1 MYENVVLAGLIL
13 QVLTLVTLG
22 FFLLQLSTQQGRIL
36 LRLDSLEGKR
46 AQPDDGTAASGPK
59 GLAVGTAV
67 ADFELP
73 DLTGKTR
80 SLSEF
85 RGRRLLLIYWSPD
98 CGFCDMSAPELVQMQ
113 SALEENHTQLVL
125 VSYGNAEAN
134 QKLAAEHGLNCT
146 ILLLKDSA
154 AEKYLSE
161 EVFKYCGTPS
171 AYLLDEQGR
180 VAQGLATG
188 IHAVAQ
194 LVREAAADVEPDR
207 ADAKKR
213 GIGKLPLS
221 ESRIERAGLKAG
233 TPAPDFSLP
242 DIHGETISLEQFRG
256 RKVLLVF
263 TDPHCGPCDELA
275 PELVRLQ
282 RKNGSNGLAV
292 VMVGRG
298 NAEQNKAKAKEHGI
312 AFPVVLQE
320 RWKLSRQ
327 YGIFT
332 TPVAFLIGKDGTI
345 MRNVAKG
352 PHQIMTLAREGLAS
366 N

>member
-1 MYENVVLAGLIL
+1 MFESVVLAGLIL

-22 FFLLQLSTQQGRIL
+22 FFLFQLSTQQGRIL

-59 GLAVGTAV
+59 GLAVGTAI

-98 CGFCDMSAPELVQMQ
+98 CGFCDMSAPELVRMQ
-113 SALEENHTQLVL
+113 STLEENHTELVL

-134 QKLAAEHGLNCT
+134 WKLADEHGLNCT
-146 ILLLKDSA
+146 ILLLKDSV

-161 EVFKYCGTPS
+161 KVFKYCGTPS
-171 AYLLDEQGR
+171 AYLLEEQGHVTQPLAVGMTAV
-180 VAQGLATG
+180 VALA
-188 IHAVAQ
+188 
-194 LVREAAADVEPDR
+194 REAADGGLP
-207 ADAKKR
+207 KKAALR
-213 GIGKLPLS
+213 KLPLS
-221 ESRIERAGLKAG
+221 ESRIEREGLKGG
-233 TPAPDFSLP
+233 TPAPGFNLP
-242 DIHGETISLEQFRG
+242 DLHGQPVSLEQFRG

-263 TDPHCGPCDELA
+263 TDPQCGPCDELA
-275 PELVRLQ
+275 PELVRLH
-282 RKNGSNGLAV
+282 RKHSNNGLAV

-298 NAEQNKAKAKEHGI
+298 NAEENKKKANQHGI
-312 AFPVVLQE
+312 AFPFVLQE

-327 YGIFT
+327 YGIFA
-332 TPVAFLIGKDGTI
+332 TPVAFLIAKDGVI
-345 MRNVAKG
+345 MRDVAKG
-352 PHQIMTLAREGLAS
+352 RDQIMTLAREGLAAR
-366 N
+366 